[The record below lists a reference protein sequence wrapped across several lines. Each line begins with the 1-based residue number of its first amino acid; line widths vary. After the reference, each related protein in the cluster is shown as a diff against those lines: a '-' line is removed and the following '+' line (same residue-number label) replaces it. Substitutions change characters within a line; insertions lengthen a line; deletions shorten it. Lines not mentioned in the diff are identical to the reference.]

1 MHSTHNLRERVDHP
15 LSQRKTN
22 ILKDITKLST
32 FSSFGFIIISNVL
45 VGVIIGAFLD
55 NVLGT
60 KRVLLVVFLI
70 LGIASG
76 LYNGFK
82 YLFSEI
88 RKLEAS
94 GKDQQLQERST
105 GEDREKTENPER
117 K

>member
-1 MHSTHNLRERVDHP
+1 MSPRR
-15 LSQRKTN
+15 TN
-22 ILKDITKLST
+22 IVKDITKLST

-55 NVLGT
+55 NVFGT
-60 KRVLLVVFLI
+60 KRILLVIFLI

-82 YLFSEI
+82 YLLSEI

-105 GEDREKTENPER
+105 GDDREETGSSER
-117 K
+117 R